1 SAAAELPD
9 EFPDEFESTAD
20 EHAAPANESV
30 GADMGWLDAADE
42 PAVVPEHA
50 IAVACAAWSG
60 PDGDEDDSDDD
71 GETNSSPQKRGSAST
86 LVASDDQTWLRR
98 YDDMRRAAYD
108 QGKGTAVDEGLPEH
122 ISFEDAVAEGRRM
135 DPKVLWGLSCSCE
148 EEIMQL
154 MYKRL
159 DCSKQLGVVSPSSGE
174 QGVNPAIAILGRM
187 RELEHE
193 IDAIKHEQL
202 VYDSALGIS
211 GPEPCL

>member
-1 SAAAELPD
+1 SAAAEL
-9 EFPDEFESTAD
+9 PDEFESTAD

-30 GADMGWLDAADE
+30 GAETSWLDAADE

-60 PDGDEDDSDDD
+60 PNGDEDDSDDD
-71 GETNSSPQKRGSAST
+71 GETNSSPQKRGSTST

-98 YDDMRRAAYD
+98 YDDMRKAAYD
-108 QGKGTAVDEGLPEH
+108 QGKGKAVDEGLPEH
-122 ISFEDAVAEGRRM
+122 ISFEDAVAEGRRV

-159 DCSKQLGVVSPSSGE
+159 ECSKQLGVESPTSGE